1 MRKIIENLK
10 ITDLTVAETL
20 KVTPELINMLT
31 QVTAKEFGN
40 SPNLELTELELGDS
54 DPWGFGDKAI
64 SPARVDLTMLRK
76 TRAMEPGDE
85 IVLVFRDGTGNPKIV
100 GLIYDGHGHAYT
112 VSFI

>member
-10 ITDLTVAETL
+10 IADLTVAERL
-20 KVTPELINMLT
+20 KATPELIHILM
-31 QVTAKEFGN
+31 QVTAKEVEN
-40 SPNLELTELELGDS
+40 SPNRELTELELGDS

-76 TRAMEPGDE
+76 TKAMEPGDE
-85 IVLVFRDGTGNPKIV
+85 IVLVFRDGTGSTKVV